1 MRISDCS
8 SDVCSSDLLQ
18 ASRVWNPLRINEN
31 EGLYRP
37 EASTC
42 NDCEHEATV
51 TRIYLDHAATT
62 PVVAAAREA
71 MAEALGGWANPSS
84 VHAEGRAARALLE
97 EARHRI
103 LKGLGAWSGARLV
116 FTSGATEA
124 LALALSRT
132 RADHVL
138 VGATEHDAVLRAA
151 PDAPRIAVDR
161 SGLADLEA
169 LRRELGGSGPALVA
183 VQYVNN
189 ETGVVQD
196 IPAIA
201 DAVREAGGVLLAD
214 AAQSAGKLP
223 LPDADMVAVSAHK
236 LGGPPGIGALILKGE
251 RLKIG

>member
-1 MRISDCS
+1 MRISDWS
-8 SDVCSSDLLQ
+8 SDVCSSD
-18 ASRVWNPLRINEN
+18 
-31 EGLYRP
+31 
-37 EASTC
+37 
-42 NDCEHEATV
+42 
-51 TRIYLDHAATT
+51 
-62 PVVAAAREA
+62 
-71 MAEALGGWANPSS
+71 
-84 VHAEGRAARALLE
+84 
-97 EARHRI
+97 

-189 ETGVVQD
+189 ETV
-196 IPAIA
+196 AALWIA
-201 DAVREAGGVLLAD
+201 TAPEIGR
-214 AAQSAGKLP
+214 
-223 LPDADMVAVSAHK
+223 AHV
-236 LGGPPGIGALILKGE
+236 
-251 RLKIG
+251 